1 MSNLSIFEPR
11 LFEPALTE
19 PLDTMFRRM
28 MSPLRME
35 LENGNAEMRVDISEA
50 DGHYKV
56 KANLP
61 GVKKED
67 VSVRVDG
74 NIVQI
79 DAEIKKE
86 KDTKDTAGKVLRS
99 ERYHG
104 YMSRAFTVA
113 QDVDDSKAVCKLEDG
128 VLTLDLPKKA
138 TSSSKRLA
146 IQ

>member
-11 LFEPALTE
+11 LFEPALSE
-19 PLDTMFRRM
+19 PFDTMFKRLMAPMR
-28 MSPLRME
+28 LE
-35 LENGNAEMRVDISEA
+35 LENGYGDMRVDISES

-74 NIVQI
+74 NIVRI
-79 DAEIKKE
+79 DAEVNKE
-86 KDTKDTAGKVLRS
+86 KETKDEAGKVLRS
-99 ERYHG
+99 ERFFG
-104 YMSRAFTVA
+104 SMSRAFSVA

-128 VLTLDLPKKA
+128 VLTLDLPKKTTA
-138 TSSSKRLA
+138 NMKKLA